1 MSKKLKGVL
10 IDVENECVMP
20 KEIED
25 SLDNFYEIL
34 NCNIIDITT
43 RDINGKRYEIVLDDE
58 GLLVEQPRISAI
70 NSYNEPMLVG
80 NLFICKEG
88 YGGEL
93 ESLTTDDINHILE
106 CVEPVATWRHPKPY
120 LMLTKCDYIY

>member
-1 MSKKLKGVL
+1 MSKKLKGIL
-10 IDVENECVMP
+10 IDVGNECVMP

-34 NCNIIDITT
+34 NCDIIDITA
-43 RDINGKRYEIVLDDE
+43 RSINGKRYEIVLDDE
-58 GLLVEQPRISAI
+58 GLFAEHPKISAM
-70 NSYNEPMLVG
+70 NSYNEPVLVG
-80 NLFICKEG
+80 NLFICKDG

-106 CVEPVATWRHPKPY
+106 CVEPVATLRCPKPY
-120 LMLTKCDYIY
+120 LMLTKCD